1 MHSRLRPW
9 GNWVFHLAW
18 EVAVI
23 RPLLENHLGRRIIPC
38 MPVTVTRALYIKL
51 GRENRWAQLSFD
63 SDTVRFG
70 FREFPHHQALAAAA
84 AKDFQPVKEV
94 YEKRGASP
102 GTATRYSNE
111 VREFYTAG
119 SDVLWITFVNRRM
132 WWCFASPEVI
142 PNTDGDPDTMGARYR
157 KVIGHW
163 SDSDLKGQTLWT
175 NALRGSLTT
184 VAGFRGTICRVME
197 FDYLLRRLNGEET
210 AATTAARNARSA
222 LITTLVPLI
231 RGLHWR
237 DFELLVE
244 LVMTQGGWRRV
255 SATGGTQDTIDL
267 QLELPLTGERALV
280 QVKSRLTQVT
290 ADEVAAELV
299 EAAGGA
305 RTFLVYHTAPDQLSV
320 NQEDVT
326 LIGPE
331 RSPSALLMSA

>member
-1 MHSRLRPW
+1 M
-9 GNWVFHLAW
+9 
-18 EVAVI
+18 
-23 RPLLENHLGRRIIPC
+23 
-38 MPVTVTRALYIKL
+38 TVTAPRALYIKL
-51 GRENRWAQLSFD
+51 GEGNRWAQLAFD
-63 SDTVRFG
+63 SDTLRFG
-70 FREFPHHQALAAAA
+70 FHDVPHEQALAAVE
-84 AKDFQPVKEV
+84 AKDFVPAVKV
-94 YEKRGASP
+94 FYEERGVSP

-119 SDVLWITFVNRRM
+119 ADVLWITFAKRRM
-132 WWCFASPEVI
+132 WWCFADAEVI
-142 PNTDGDPDTMGARYR
+142 PNMGEDAEATGARYR
-157 KVIGHW
+157 KAIHGW
-163 SDSDLKGQTLWT
+163 SDKDIKGETLWT

-184 VAGFRGTICRVME
+184 VAGFRGTICRVKE

-210 AATTAARNARSA
+210 DATKATRNARLA
-222 LITTLVPLI
+222 LIHTLVPLI

-255 SATGGTQDTIDL
+255 SATGGVQDTVDL

-280 QVKSRLTQVT
+280 QVKSTLNQGT
-290 ADEVAAELV
+290 ADEVAAELA

-305 RTFLVYHTAPDQLSV
+305 RAFLVYHTAPDQLSV

-331 RSPSALLMSA
+331 ALAERAVDVGLTTWIMGKVG